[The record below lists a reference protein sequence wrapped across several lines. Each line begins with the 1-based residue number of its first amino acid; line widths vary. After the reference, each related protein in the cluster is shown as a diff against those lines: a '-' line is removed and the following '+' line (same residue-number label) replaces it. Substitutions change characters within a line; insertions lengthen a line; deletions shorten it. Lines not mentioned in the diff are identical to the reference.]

1 MKRRAAI
8 LAPAVLMLLPATA
21 QAHLTVTG
29 MGPLSDG
36 VAHFALSPEDS
47 LPVVGLGLLAGL
59 RGPPTARAWL
69 AALTLGWAAG
79 GAAALAG
86 LAPPSIVASA
96 ATALLYLTIGGL
108 LAANRAIGPTW
119 GGVLALLLGFIRGAA
134 DLLGVA
140 PALSHAISLAGMAA
154 SAFVVFALATSI
166 TLPLRRAWM
175 IVAARVGGSWLA
187 ALGLLFA
194 GWLIRFGTAVQ

>member
-1 MKRRAAI
+1 MKRRLTI
-8 LAPAVLMLLPATA
+8 LAPALMLLPATA

-36 VAHFALSPEDS
+36 VAHFALSPEDF

-59 RGPPTARAWL
+59 RGPTTARAWL

-86 LAPPSIVASA
+86 LGPPSIVASA

-108 LAANRAIGPTW
+108 LAANRAVGPTW
-119 GGVLALLLGFIRGAA
+119 GGVLAASLGLVRGEA
-134 DLLGVA
+134 DLQGVA
-140 PALSHAISLAGMAA
+140 PGFVHAIALAGMAA
-154 SAFVVFALATSI
+154 SAFVVFALAASI

-175 IVAARVGGSWLA
+175 IVAARVSGSWLA

-194 GWLIRFGTAVQ
+194 GWLIRFGPAVQ